1 MTSPAGLID
10 SRLFRD
16 QFGTPEMRAVFSD
29 DAMLRIW
36 AEVEAA
42 LAGAQAELG
51 MVPEEAAAEIG
62 RAAEAFEVVDY
73 EPLRRRLAD
82 SGHPL
87 IPFLDEFGRRLSPD
101 AAGWLHWG
109 ATTQDITDTA
119 IVLML
124 RDALGLIG
132 EELAV
137 LEGAVEDLA
146 RRHRDT
152 PMNGRT
158 HGQHAVP
165 ITFGLKAAVML
176 DELRRHRRR
185 LEEIGPRVLVGQ
197 LGGAAGTMASFGDR
211 GLKLLELFCQRLG
224 LGAPTAPWHI
234 ARDRLAEAG
243 FAMAAVAATCGRMG
257 REVIELQRTEI
268 AEATEPSTDRSV
280 GSSTMPQKANP
291 MMAEVVVAL
300 ARAARQHPAVLLE
313 AMGGSHE
320 RDMSTWAAEWLALS
334 ETAILASGALRH
346 AGRIYAGLAVDTERM
361 AANLGLTEGAI
372 NAERVMMALAP
383 ALGRAKAHELVT
395 ELVRSTRASGRTLE
409 QAMANDK
416 TAAGLLTA
424 DERAALLRPE
434 SYLGLS
440 GLIVDRVMAAGSAQ
454 SGQKVVITK
463 HGNPVAE
470 VVPFRGRGGIDFDK
484 LAEDIRQLGIEG
496 SFEELPDEFNDPAF
510 SRQVLGL
517 E

>member
-1 MTSPAGLID
+1 MTSLAGLID

-29 DAMLRIW
+29 DAMLRCW
-36 AEVEAA
+36 ARVEAA

-51 MVPEEAAAEIG
+51 MVPAEAAAEIG
-62 RAAEAFEVVDY
+62 RAAETFEVSDY

-87 IPFLDEFGRRLSPD
+87 IPFLDEFGQQLSPD

-109 ATTQDITDTA
+109 TTTQDITDTA
-119 IVLML
+119 VVLTL
-124 RDALGLIG
+124 RDAFACLGQDMAG
-132 EELAV
+132 
-137 LEGAVEDLA
+137 LEGALEDLA

-152 PMNGRT
+152 PMSGRT

-165 ITFGLKAAVML
+165 ITFGLKAAGML
-176 DELRRHRRR
+176 DELRRHRCR
-185 LEEIGPRVLVGQ
+185 LDEIGPRVLVGQ
-197 LGGAAGTMASFGDR
+197 LGGAAGTLASFGDR
-211 GLKLLELFCQRLG
+211 GLELQALFCQRLG
-224 LGAPTAPWHI
+224 LGTPTAPWHI

-243 FAMAAVAATCGRMG
+243 FAMAAVAATCGRMA
-257 REVIELQRTEI
+257 REVVELQRTEI
-268 AEATEPSTDRSV
+268 AEAAEPSTDRSV
-280 GSSTMPQKANP
+280 GSSTMPQKTNP

-334 ETAILASGALRH
+334 ETAILAAGALRH
-346 AGRIYAGLAVDTERM
+346 TGRIYAGLAVDTERM
-361 AANLGLTEGAI
+361 AANLGLTAGSI

-383 ALGRAKAHELVT
+383 ALGRVRAHELVT
-395 ELVRSTRASGRTLE
+395 KLVRSARASGHTLE
-409 QAMANDK
+409 QALADDET
-416 TAAGLLTA
+416 TASLLTA
-424 DERAALLRPE
+424 AERAELLRPE

-440 GLIVDRVMAAGSAQ
+440 GLIVDRV
-454 SGQKVVITK
+454 
-463 HGNPVAE
+463 
-470 VVPFRGRGGIDFDK
+470 
-484 LAEDIRQLGIEG
+484 
-496 SFEELPDEFNDPAF
+496 
-510 SRQVLGL
+510 VLGL

>member
-29 DAMLRIW
+29 DAMLRTW
-36 AEVEAA
+36 AKVEAA

-51 MVPEEAAAEIG
+51 MVPPEVAAEIG
-62 RAAEAFEVVDY
+62 RAAEAFGVGDY
-73 EPLRRRLAD
+73 EPLRQRLAD

-87 IPFLDEFGRRLSPD
+87 IPFLDEFGRRLSTD

-124 RDALGLIG
+124 RDAFGLIG
-132 EELAV
+132 DELAV
-137 LEGAVEDLA
+137 LAGAVEDLA

-152 PMNGRT
+152 PMSGRT

-176 DELRRHRRR
+176 DELRRHRHR
-185 LEEIGPRVLVGQ
+185 LDEIGPRVLVGQ

-211 GLKLLELFCQRLG
+211 GLELLELFCRRLG

-243 FAMAAVAATCGRMG
+243 FAMAAVTATCGRLA

-268 AEATEPSTDRSV
+268 AEAAEPSTDRSV

-346 AGRIYAGLAVDTERM
+346 TGRIYASLAIDPDRM
-361 AANLGLTEGAI
+361 AANLGLTAGSI

-383 ALGRAKAHELVT
+383 ALGRARAHELVT
-395 ELVRSTRASGRTLE
+395 ELVRSARASGRTFE
-409 QAMANDK
+409 QTLADDE
-416 TAAGLLTA
+416 TAANLLTA
-424 DERAALLRPE
+424 DERADLLRPE

-440 GLIVDRVMAAGSAQ
+440 GHIVDQVLSIASVQ
-454 SGQKVVITK
+454 SSQRVVITK

-470 VVPFRGRGGIDFDK
+470 VVPFRGRSGIDFDK
-484 LAEDIRQLGIEG
+484 LAEDIRQLGIEA
-496 SFEELPDEFNDPAF
+496 SFEEWPDEFNDPAF